1 MTINNVFEK
10 VPYAVL
16 DYVFDWKPLTNT
28 TPGGVSDWL
37 GAGET
42 IASFTLVTPSGI
54 VLDASSKVNGDTG
67 VKIWLSGGSVPEE
80 YEVTCRIVTTN
91 SPARKD
97 SRSITIRMVD
107 RK

>member
-1 MTINNVFEK
+1 MTINNVFDK

-16 DYVFDWKPLTNT
+16 DYVFDWKPLTNV

-42 IASFTLVTPSGI
+42 IATFSIVTPSGI
-54 VLDASSKVNGDTG
+54 VLDASSLVNSNTG
-67 VKIWLSGGSVPEE
+67 VKIWLSGGSVPDE
-80 YEVTCRIVTTN
+80 YTVECKIVSSST
-91 SPARKD
+91 PARKD

-107 RK
+107 RR